1 MPMWTR
7 AELEARAQSD
17 FFCLTGGRR
26 FSPEAQAKIL
36 DQLES
41 RQRESAKPMSDE
53 LWREWVIDF
62 HRSGHWGIESR
73 APGVQVDPAPP
84 RPASMFRFIWS
95 AFQSLIILKAF
106 VLYFGLSYAI
116 DSTRF
121 NLIGLIMSISV
132 SFGSLIWFAIRQSR
146 HDEEK

>member
-1 MPMWTR
+1 MWTR

-17 FFCLTGGRR
+17 LFCLTGGRH
-26 FSPEAQAKIL
+26 FSPEAQAQIL
-36 DQLES
+36 TLLES
-41 RQRESAKPMSDE
+41 RQRELGSAPSE
-53 LWREWVIDF
+53 SEWRDWVIDF
-62 HRSGHWGIESR
+62 HRSGHWGVESR
-73 APGVQVDPAPP
+73 APGAPEAPQPA

-121 NLIGLIMSISV
+121 NLIGLIVSISV
-132 SFGSLIWFAIRQSR
+132 SFGSLLWFAIRQSR